1 MSSPLAFWVV
11 GTVGMA
17 ALATVLVVALD
28 IPAWIVVVVF
38 LVGLGG
44 GLFAAR
50 SARSSR

>member
-1 MSSPLAFWVV
+1 MHSPLALWVV

-17 ALATVLVVALD
+17 VVATVLVIALD
-28 IPAWIVVVVF
+28 IPAWIVIVVF
-38 LVGLGG
+38 LVGLAG